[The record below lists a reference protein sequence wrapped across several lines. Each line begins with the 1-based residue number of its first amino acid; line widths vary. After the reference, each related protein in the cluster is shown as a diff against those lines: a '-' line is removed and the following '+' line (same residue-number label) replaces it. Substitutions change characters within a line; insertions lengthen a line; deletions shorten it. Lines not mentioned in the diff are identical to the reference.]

1 MIEAKQI
8 TIGYHAPLGL
18 PFNLTLQSGHCHVI
32 IGPNGSGKTTLFKTL
47 IGLIKPQ
54 SGVITV
60 NGSALNHLST
70 HARAHL
76 FAYVPQSQQQPFP
89 YTAEEMVLMGRTGRI
104 KPFSV
109 PGQLDLKIVKE
120 VMEHLEIGA
129 LAQSQFTE
137 LSGGQRQMTLIA
149 RALAQ
154 EAQIIVLDEP
164 TSSLDFGN
172 EVRVLHTIER
182 LTEQGLTVIVSTHN
196 PAHALQLADTVTV
209 VKNGSVSGFGLPRDI
224 LTAPALTD
232 LYETPVRIIDI
243 DGLATCIAEPK
254 A

>member
-1 MIEAKQI
+1 
-8 TIGYHAPLGL
+8 
-18 PFNLTLQSGHCHVI
+18 
-32 IGPNGSGKTTLFKTL
+32 
-47 IGLIKPQ
+47 
-54 SGVITV
+54 
-60 NGSALNHLST
+60 
-70 HARAHL
+70 
-76 FAYVPQSQQQPFP
+76 
-89 YTAEEMVLMGRTGRI
+89 VLMGRTGRI